1 VAEHPHITRHS
12 ALLCDTCGAELGPD
26 AVTVNGTRQVCAIH
40 FRPAPEPPEIRAMH
54 RKLARGERLEFDHE
68 PPLTEGDVHRY
79 PGGIEVTVLAIRR
92 PKPDRW
98 TVQTRRRVP
107 TPPRNLRAGPLPWRA
122 EQSVRHVATPDEIEQ
137 AREESAYTHRADVLD
152 AGEAPPDRDMKRI
165 AAEARLRQAE
175 AIRDE
180 IEKIQT
186 KG

>member
-1 VAEHPHITRHS
+1 MIDAAT
-12 ALLCDTCGAELGPD
+12 CDTCGAELGPD
-26 AVTVNGTRQVCAIH
+26 AVTVNGTRTVCASH

-107 TPPRNLRAGPLPWRA
+107 TPPRNLRAGPLPWTA
-122 EQSVRHVATPDEIEQ
+122 EQRVRHAPTPGEIAA
-137 AREESAYTHRADVLD
+137 AREDSAYTHRGDVLD
-152 AGEAPPDRDMKRI
+152 AGEAPSDRELERM
-165 AAEARLRQAE
+165 ATQARWRQAE
-175 AIRDE
+175 AIVSE
-180 IEKIQT
+180 IGEAA
-186 KG
+186 